1 MTFKKYMIAAF
12 IAAILSIVI
21 RSILRANGIHNFL
34 NQNST
39 GQILL
44 YLVILHCV
52 IYSIRDGLINKNYI
66 NEFSRDCEALYL
78 NYRVQELK
86 KMEIDA
92 TIFLFGYKRV
102 RLFK

>member
-1 MTFKKYMIAAF
+1 MSFKKYMFAAF

-21 RSILRANGIHNFL
+21 RSILRANGIHIFL

-52 IYSIRDGLINKNYI
+52 IYSLKDGLIIKNYI

-78 NYRVQELK
+78 NYLVLELNK
-86 KMEIDA
+86 VLLWQH
-92 TIFLFGYKRV
+92 LFAC
-102 RLFK
+102 